1 MLAVLTVIKNFYLL
15 IYYEKFSNISVH
27 LELHYLSMVLE
38 FSGTLVMQ
46 MFIVSFNYLLSL
58 I

>member
-15 IYYEKFSNISVH
+15 IYYEKFSNISVP